1 MSMKVTNQMTFRLM
15 QSEINN
21 INNRLQDLRQEA
33 ATGKKF
39 NQPSDDPSA
48 VRPVLNYSK
57 QIQANQRFQE
67 NMGMAHNKLQA
78 QDTHL
83 DHAENTLTKAKQHTI
98 QAISGAVNDKDKE
111 ILADQVHQMKNE
123 LLGTANT
130 QVNER
135 FMFSGYK
142 EETQPFQKDADG
154 TVRYHGDD
162 NAKKAEIAPG
172 EKLEVSIPGR
182 ELFMGEKDTN
192 GDGNADTKLGSN
204 PFRTLDNIEALMRS
218 DKTQVSGSFGGSY
231 EGWEF
236 EDGSNYDNI
245 SFDLKLGGTD
255 LGSGANKDVL
265 VDMSKVNSNDPEKIA
280 DEIGWQLTHNSNFNY
295 ISSNPPSGNQL
306 ANSGNSVT
314 LGDGSGNEVTITRN
328 GNSFDFSTN
337 GSSFQVADFEED
349 SSNDDAAGPDLN
361 TDAAMRVSSD
371 AGSKGDTILQD
382 GDSAEI
388 AGTDLNEQLGELDEA
403 MTRFRKYRGEMGIT
417 MNRVETSIDAKAQ
430 AENDLKQIL
439 GKYENADIAET
450 SSQIVQRETALKA
463 ALNVSSRMSEISI
476 LNYM

>member
-1 MSMKVTNQMTFRLM
+1 MSMKVTSQMTFRLM

-98 QAISGAVNDKDKE
+98 QAISGAINENDKE
-111 ILADQVHQMKNE
+111 ILADQVGQMKNE
-123 LLGTANT
+123 LLDTANT

-135 FMFSGYK
+135 FMFSGYE

-192 GDGNADTKLGSN
+192 GDGNADTKLGSD
-204 PFRTLDNIEALMRS
+204 PFRTLDNIEALMRQ
-218 DKTQVSGSFGGSY
+218 DNPKVSGSFGGNY
-231 EGWEF
+231 EGWEY
-236 EDGSNYDNI
+236 EDNNNYDEI
-245 SFDLKLGGTD
+245 SFDLKLGGTN
-255 LGSGANKDVL
+255 LGTVD
-265 VDMSKVNSNDPEKIA
+265 VDMSNDHSGDPITSEDDLA
-280 DEIGWQLTHNSNFNY
+280 NEIGHQIANDLSP
-295 ISSNPPSGNQL
+295 SSKDPSGNNLKDDGHSVTFQD
-306 ANSGNSVT
+306 SGNDLT
-314 LGDGSGNEVTITRN
+314 IIRSGNGFEFET
-328 GNSFDFSTN
+328 TN
-337 GSSFQVADFEED
+337 QTPFQVTNFDETSVNSD
-349 SSNDDAAGPDLN
+349 PAGPDVHKN
-361 TDAAMRVSSD
+361 AVMRVSSD
-371 AGSKGDTILQD
+371 AGSKGDTILSSSN
-382 GDSAEI
+382 DSAEI
-388 AGTDLNEQLGELDEA
+388 SGTDLNEQLGELDEA
-403 MTRFRKYRGEMGIT
+403 MTRFRKYRGEKGIT

-439 GKYENADIAET
+439 GKYEDADITET